1 MLDLARI
8 VLHSGTV
15 IIPNMKPSPL
25 KSIKVLLATILLAAS
40 CQSTPTTTLDI
51 APSPTQT
58 VITLPTETAIPL
70 AALVNE
76 EPITVEEYE
85 SELARYQDS
94 RGTDLATD
102 NESSAIVIRALIE
115 RHLLMQ
121 GAHSFGLNLEE
132 NEPVLKL
139 EQLIAELGGQ
149 ESYLHWLEQNH
160 YTTASFEQA
169 LMDDMLATKMV
180 EKILS
185 NVPQS
190 ELQANARH
198 ILVAS
203 QEEAERLRQE
213 ILAGADFAELAV
225 LYSMDLS
232 TRPAGGDLGWF
243 ARGTLTM
250 PSVEEAIFQLEPGE
264 LSDVIAS
271 ELGYHIVQLVQLE
284 DRPLSYDTWIRRQ
297 EQAIE
302 RWLEEKWEQA
312 EIEIF
317 LTP

>member
-1 MLDLARI
+1 
-8 VLHSGTV
+8 
-15 IIPNMKPSPL
+15 MKPSPS
-25 KSIKVLLATILLAAS
+25 KSISALFAGILLAAS
-40 CQSTPTTTLDI
+40 CQTVQTTTLDV
-51 APSPTQT
+51 APNPTET
-58 VITLPTETAIPL
+58 VNTLPTETAVPL

-76 EPITVEEYE
+76 EPITLEEYE
-85 SELARYQDS
+85 SELARYQES

-102 NESSAIVIRALIE
+102 NESAAIVIRALIE

-121 GAHSFGLNLEE
+121 GARSFGLDIKE
-132 NEPVLKL
+132 NDLVLKL
-139 EQLIAELGGQ
+139 EQLIAEMGGQ
-149 ESYLHWLEQNH
+149 DSYLHWLEQNH
-160 YTTASFEQA
+160 YSTASFEQA

-180 EKILS
+180 EEILS

-190 ELQANARH
+190 ELHANARH

-213 ILAGADFAELAV
+213 ILAGTDFAELAV

-264 LSDVIAS
+264 ISDVIPS
-271 ELGYHIVQLVQLE
+271 ELGYHIVQLIQFE
-284 DRPLSYDTWIRRQ
+284 DRPLSYEARIKRQ
-297 EQAIE
+297 EQAVE
-302 RWLEEKWEQA
+302 HWLEEKWEQA

-317 LTP
+317 QTP

>member
-1 MLDLARI
+1 MLELARI
-8 VLHSGTV
+8 VPHPGTV

-25 KSIKVLLATILLAAS
+25 KSIKVLFAAILLTAS
-40 CQSTPTTTLDI
+40 CQSTQTTTLDI
-51 APSPTQT
+51 APSSTQA
-58 VITLPTETAIPL
+58 VITVPTETAVPL

-76 EPITVEEYE
+76 EPITLEEYQ

-94 RGTDLATD
+94 RGTDLATES
-102 NESSAIVIRALIE
+102 ESSTIVIRALIE

-121 GAHSFGLNLEE
+121 GARSFGLNIEE
-132 NEPVLKL
+132 NDLVLKL
-139 EQLIAELGGQ
+139 EQLIADMGGQ
-149 ESYLHWLEQNH
+149 DSYLKWLEQNH
-160 YTTASFEQA
+160 YTSASFEQA
-169 LMDDMLATKMV
+169 LIDDMLATQMV

-190 ELQANARH
+190 ELHANARH
-198 ILVAS
+198 ILVAT
-203 QEEAERLRQE
+203 QEEAERIRQE
-213 ILAGADFAELAV
+213 ILAGSDFAELAV

-250 PSVEEAIFQLEPGE
+250 PSVEEAIFQLEPGV
-264 LSDVIAS
+264 LSEVIAS
-271 ELGYHIVQLVQLE
+271 ELGYHIVQLIQLE
-284 DRPLSYDTWIRRQ
+284 ERPLSYDALIRRQ

>member
-1 MLDLARI
+1 MLDLAMI
-8 VLHSGTV
+8 VLRSGAV
-15 IIPNMKPSPL
+15 IILNMKPSPL
-25 KSIKVLLATILLAAS
+25 KSIKVLFAAILLTAS
-40 CQSTPTTTLDI
+40 CQSTQTTTLDI
-51 APSPTQT
+51 SPSSTRT
-58 VITLPTETAIPL
+58 VITIPTETAVPL

-76 EPITVEEYE
+76 EPITLEEYQ

-102 NESSAIVIRALIE
+102 TDSSAIVIRALIE

-121 GAHSFGLNLEE
+121 GARSFGLNIEE
-132 NEPVLKL
+132 NDLVLKL
-139 EQLIAELGGQ
+139 EQLIAEMGGQ
-149 ESYLHWLEQNH
+149 EIYLHWLEQNH
-160 YTTASFEQA
+160 YTSTSFEQA
-169 LMDDMLATKMV
+169 LMDDMLATIMV

-190 ELQANARH
+190 EIHANALH

-203 QEEAERLRQE
+203 QAEAERLRQE

-250 PSVEEAIFQLEPGE
+250 PSVEEAIFQLEPGG

-271 ELGYHIVQLVQLE
+271 ELGYHIVQLIQLE
-284 DRPLSYDTWIRRQ
+284 ERALSYDALIRRQ
-297 EQAIE
+297 EQAVKH
-302 RWLEEKWEQA
+302 WLEEKWEQA

>member
-1 MLDLARI
+1 MLDLAMI
-8 VLHSGTV
+8 VLRSGAV
-15 IIPNMKPSPL
+15 IILNMKPSPL
-25 KSIKVLLATILLAAS
+25 KSIKVLFAAILLTAS
-40 CQSTPTTTLDI
+40 CQSTQTTTLDI
-51 APSPTQT
+51 SPSSTRT
-58 VITLPTETAIPL
+58 VITIPTETAVPL

-76 EPITVEEYE
+76 EPITLEEYQ

-102 NESSAIVIRALIE
+102 TDSSAIVIRALIE

-121 GAHSFGLNLEE
+121 GARSFGLNIEE
-132 NEPVLKL
+132 NDLVLKL
-139 EQLIAELGGQ
+139 EQLIAEMGGQ
-149 ESYLHWLEQNH
+149 EIYLHWLEQNH
-160 YTTASFEQA
+160 YTSNSFEQA
-169 LMDDMLATKMV
+169 LMDDMLATIMV

-190 ELQANARH
+190 EIHANALH

-203 QEEAERLRQE
+203 QAEAERLRQE

-250 PSVEEAIFQLEPGE
+250 PSVEEAIFQLEPGG

-271 ELGYHIVQLVQLE
+271 ELGYHIVQLIQLE
-284 DRPLSYDTWIRRQ
+284 ERALSYDALIRRQ
-297 EQAIE
+297 EQAVKH
-302 RWLEEKWEQA
+302 WLEEKWEQA

>member
-1 MLDLARI
+1 MLDLAMI
-8 VLHSGTV
+8 VLRSGAV
-15 IIPNMKPSPL
+15 IILNMKPSPL
-25 KSIKVLLATILLAAS
+25 KSIKVLFAAILLTAS
-40 CQSTPTTTLDI
+40 CQSTQTTTLDI
-51 APSPTQT
+51 SPSSTRT
-58 VITLPTETAIPL
+58 VITIPTETAVPL

-76 EPITVEEYE
+76 EPITLEEYQ

-102 NESSAIVIRALIE
+102 TDSSAIVIRALIE

-121 GAHSFGLNLEE
+121 GARSFGLNIEE
-132 NEPVLKL
+132 NDLVLKL
-139 EQLIAELGGQ
+139 EQLIAEMGGQ
-149 ESYLHWLEQNH
+149 EIYLHWLEQNH
-160 YTTASFEQA
+160 YTSTSFEQA
-169 LMDDMLATKMV
+169 LMDDMLATIMV

-190 ELQANARH
+190 EIHANALH

-203 QEEAERLRQE
+203 QAEAERLRQE

-250 PSVEEAIFQLEPGE
+250 PSVEEAIFQLEPGG

-271 ELGYHIVQLVQLE
+271 ELGYHIVQLIQLE
-284 DRPLSYDTWIRRQ
+284 ERALSYDALIRRQ
-297 EQAIE
+297 EQAVK
-302 RWLEEKWEQA
+302 RWLEERWEQA